1 MLVGAVLLGLL
12 ALAVTVWLC
21 GRALA
26 LAHGRVH
33 PLYLLVPAGVYAMVL
48 APVWVL
54 AGGLSA
60 WGADPRE
67 GSLPLYGTLWSDA
80 NGMETSLALLAFG
93 GLLLFV
99 VRAVP
104 RGRDGVFL
112 GLLLGAL
119 VLARLDLAFVV
130 VGIGSTL
137 VVAALRE
144 GAATVRRCTMAGA
157 AVCAAIV
164 AGYLGWNR
172 WYSGMALPVSGQL
185 KTTFPHPTAQNLRTL
200 VHLVP
205 SIGSDHRPLVVI
217 ELFRLA
223 GVVIPSLAAVVYL
236 AVRAGGADRQLT
248 LATARGRFRLA
259 LVGSCGGVLLLSA
272 YDTLFVPLFDQ
283 GSWYWPVSTFLVTLV
298 AVDLADRPSRG
309 RQRTRLAVLVPLVV
323 GAVAANLAVF
333 LVFEHRASY
342 HARYAEFAEVTA
354 PEVRHLY
361 RGRLPRFVE
370 ADDGICTYFL
380 GAPSLSATGLAAD
393 AEAAAAIRRHQ
404 LLALA
409 LRRGYDRIDS
419 LVYEAAR
426 PGATSGSIALALTF
440 VFPGEDLTPYR
451 FSLEYFDPRTHMVVV
466 RVRRVRPAGAQLVRG
481 GSPLATSTAPNTSRS
496 TVSTASPWASSQPWN
511 PSRAARAR

>member
-1 MLVGAVLLGLL
+1 MAPRSSARHAVLARRRRRAPALSTTTAAPPARDRLLVAVAVALVVVPVAVDLAVSGSGHSFAYLAADSFYYLVVGRNWALHGRISFDGTHATNGFQLLWQAAVTALTRVTSWLGLGDRGVLVGAVLLGLL

-172 WYSGMALPVSGQL
+172 
-185 KTTFPHPTAQNLRTL
+185 
-200 VHLVP
+200 
-205 SIGSDHRPLVVI
+205 
-217 ELFRLA
+217 
-223 GVVIPSLAAVVYL
+223 
-236 AVRAGGADRQLT
+236 
-248 LATARGRFRLA
+248 
-259 LVGSCGGVLLLSA
+259 
-272 YDTLFVPLFDQ
+272 
-283 GSWYWPVSTFLVTLV
+283 
-298 AVDLADRPSRG
+298 
-309 RQRTRLAVLVPLVV
+309 
-323 GAVAANLAVF
+323 
-333 LVFEHRASY
+333 
-342 HARYAEFAEVTA
+342 
-354 PEVRHLY
+354 
-361 RGRLPRFVE
+361 
-370 ADDGICTYFL
+370 
-380 GAPSLSATGLAAD
+380 
-393 AEAAAAIRRHQ
+393 
-404 LLALA
+404 
-409 LRRGYDRIDS
+409 
-419 LVYEAAR
+419 
-426 PGATSGSIALALTF
+426 
-440 VFPGEDLTPYR
+440 
-451 FSLEYFDPRTHMVVV
+451 
-466 RVRRVRPAGAQLVRG
+466 
-481 GSPLATSTAPNTSRS
+481 
-496 TVSTASPWASSQPWN
+496 
-511 PSRAARAR
+511 